1 MLDLLYV
8 LVALALVALNAFFVA
23 TEFGIVKVRSTRIE
37 ELVSHGV
44 ARARATQEVI
54 VNLNPYLSA
63 CQLGITLASLGL
75 GWVGE
80 PAFAHL
86 FERFLGLFGIGSSIA
101 AHTAALVTAFVLIT
115 LLHVVLGELVP
126 KTIAIDYPERTALFV
141 AWPIRIF
148 YRVFYPFIWAMNELA
163 NLTIKAIGLR
173 PATEDERAHT
183 EEELRMIVA
192 DSHRGG
198 VLTEAHAGLLER
210 ALAFAAHTARQ
221 IIVPRG
227 EIVFLDVNRPY
238 DEILET
244 ARDSGHSRYP
254 LCDGDLDRVLG
265 ILHIKDL
272 FLHMEETSRVADLR
286 ALAREPLLVPETLP
300 VERLLGRFQR
310 ERVHMAIVLDEYGGT
325 TGMVTLEDV
334 VEEIIGEVQ
343 DEFDMEEPRVQRLS
357 RGRLSVDATLPVDEI
372 EERLGIEEDFE
383 EPDVDTLG
391 GLIFT
396 RLGRLPEV
404 GDTVVL
410 GGRTVEV
417 SRVEGRR
424 ILRLIVHPGEA
435 D

>member
-37 ELVSHGV
+37 ELVSQGV
-44 ARARATQEVI
+44 ARAQATQEVI
-54 VNLNPYLSA
+54 GNLNPYLSA

-86 FERFLGLFGIGSSIA
+86 FERLLGLLGIGSSIA
-101 AHTAALVTAFVLIT
+101 VHTAALVTAFVLIT

-126 KTIAIDYPERTALFV
+126 KTIAIDYPERTALWV

-163 NLTIKAIGLR
+163 NLTIKTVGLR
-173 PATEDERAHT
+173 PASEDERAHT

-192 DSHRGG
+192 RSQRGG
-198 VLTEAHAGLLER
+198 VLTEAHASLLAR
-210 ALAFAAHTARQ
+210 ALDFAGHTVRQ

-238 DEILET
+238 EEILKT
-244 ARDSGHSRYP
+244 ARESGHSRYP

-272 FLHMEETSRVADLR
+272 FVHMDETSGVADLR
-286 ALAREPLLVPETLP
+286 ALAHAPLLIPETLP

-334 VEEIIGEVQ
+334 IEEIIGEVQ
-343 DEFDMEEPRVQRLS
+343 DEFDMEEPMVQRMS
-357 RGRLSVDATLPVDEI
+357 GGRLSVDATLPVDEI
-372 EERLGIEEDFE
+372 GERLGIDEDLE
-383 EPDVDTLG
+383 EPDIDTLG
-391 GLIFT
+391 GLVFT

-410 GGRTVEV
+410 GGRRVEV
-417 SRVEGRR
+417 SRVDGRR
-424 ILRLIVHPGEA
+424 ILRVLVHPGEHR
-435 D
+435 